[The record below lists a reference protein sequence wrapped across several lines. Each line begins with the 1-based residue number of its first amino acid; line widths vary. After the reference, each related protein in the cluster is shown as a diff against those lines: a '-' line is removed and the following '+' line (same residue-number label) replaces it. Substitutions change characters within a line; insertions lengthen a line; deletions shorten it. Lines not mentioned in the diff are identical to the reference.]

1 MSLQIPYTY
10 LQDNFII
17 WASFER
23 KFFKS
28 WGNFFLNDGLFRTLE
43 VILQSYMLEKMLI
56 SNSKKTV
63 QDYQCEL
70 NFGGLGID
78 IREYASFQSLQCKE
92 VIRDHRLFKF

>member
-1 MSLQIPYTY
+1 
-10 LQDNFII
+10 
-17 WASFER
+17 
-23 KFFKS
+23 
-28 WGNFFLNDGLFRTLE
+28 
-43 VILQSYMLEKMLI
+43 MLEKMLI

-70 NFGGLGID
+70 NLGGLGID

>member
-1 MSLQIPYTY
+1 
-10 LQDNFII
+10 
-17 WASFER
+17 
-23 KFFKS
+23 
-28 WGNFFLNDGLFRTLE
+28 
-43 VILQSYMLEKMLI
+43 MLERMLI

-92 VIRDHRLFKF
+92 LIRDHRHFKF